1 MIAFGKTTV
10 LMDGRVL
17 KHGGLSGVQRYA
29 RELLGALRELALPF
43 DVAEPRTTSRYG
55 RQCWEHLVLPRLAGR
70 YQVLFCPANVAP
82 LHVPSRTR
90 LVVTIH
96 SLSFLEVAGSYR
108 WTFRNYY
115 RLVVP
120 RAMWRSDAIITVSH
134 AEAERI
140 AAHFPSAAAKIR
152 VIPLGVGRTFAPPRD
167 PRRPF
172 EVTQGGPEHGRRG
185 RLPVVL
191 FVGNLSAAKNLHRLL
206 AAFAEIRDKTA
217 CAVWVVGRNDT
228 PFALAPETAAVV
240 ARIGADRVRWLGQ
253 VNDTEELAAIYRSAA
268 LLVFPSLYES
278 FGLVALEAAAC
289 GTPALVSD
297 IPALREVMGDAAAYV
312 NPCDLRAMAEAML
325 ALLTD
330 ERERLR
336 LSERGIERAAQFSW
350 KQCAERTWEV
360 LSEVACRATS
370 QTIPPGEAARGC

>member
-1 MIAFGKTTV
+1 MIASGKSSV
-10 LMDGRVL
+10 LIDGRVL
-17 KHGGLSGVQRYA
+17 KHGEFSGVQRYA
-29 RELLGALRELALPF
+29 HELLGALRKLALPF

-55 RQCWEHLVLPRLAGR
+55 RQCWEHFVLPRLAGR
-70 YQVLFCPANVAP
+70 YKVLFCPANVAP
-82 LHVPSRTR
+82 LYIPRRTR

-96 SLSFLEVAGSYR
+96 SLSFMEIAESYR

-120 RAMWRSDAIITVSH
+120 KAMRRADAIITVSH

-140 AAHFPSAAAKIR
+140 AARFPSVAAKIR
-152 VIPLGVGRTFAPPRD
+152 VIPLGVGRTFAPPRE
-167 PRRPF
+167 PR
-172 EVTQGGPEHGRRG
+172 

-191 FVGNLSAAKNLHRLL
+191 FVGSLSAAKNLHRLL
-206 AAFAEIRDKTA
+206 AAFAEIRDKTP
-217 CAVWVVGRNDT
+217 CAVWIVGRKG
-228 PFALAPETAAVV
+228 PAFALAPETAALI

-253 VNDTEELAAIYRSAA
+253 INDSGELAAIYQSAA

-278 FGLVALEAAAC
+278 FGLAALEAAAC

-312 NPCDLRAMAEAML
+312 NSCDVRAMADAIL
-325 ALLTD
+325 ALVTD
-330 ERERLR
+330 ENERHR

-350 KQCAERTWEV
+350 QQCAERTWDA
-360 LSEVACRATS
+360 LSEVASRV
-370 QTIPPGEAARGC
+370 PAAQAPALWERRLKDTAS